1 MKKIRTTKIGIAI
14 AIIIVLAVAFFWMN
28 QRQYTMPDTPAGN
41 RLTEIVS
48 VVNSGNYTSIK
59 SYIMENLTDEYLE
72 KTSINDILNALMD
85 IHFTSDHLEFIK
97 YTDSPLYHIKAIFRN
112 RLMDN
117 YVELGLRVE
126 KQPPYRI
133 DETFKWPYE
142 YSDREMDEAEA
153 IATFKSLLDRLTD
166 ANVFSGTVLIAKN
179 DKIIFQ
185 EAYGYADRDAQ
196 ILNENHTRFNVASLG
211 KMFTAVAI
219 GQLVEKGNLSY
230 EDSIDMYLGSD
241 WINSEIG
248 EKVKIKHLLTHTSG
262 LGDFMKYINNMDTD
276 DQRFI
281 EFEALF
287 NKSLESLDNYQPF
300 LVDEYLRFEPG
311 TIWSYSNT
319 GFLLLD
325 AIIEK
330 VTEQS
335 YDRYIDK
342 NIFKP
347 SNMVGGFN
355 LETRWK
361 DFPAPDFAS
370 GYSKEF
376 SMNGTI
382 WKNNPD
388 PRVMQFISRSPAGG
402 GFLNTEDLFK
412 FSVALK
418 ENKLITEE
426 TKNILMSPKPMLNSP
441 FYGYG
446 FGIKEKNKEI
456 IVGHTG
462 LGDGSATMEMSSP
475 NKQYTLI
482 MLSNYDD
489 IVFLLIDKF
498 WGLVL

>member
-85 IHFTSDHLEFIK
+85 THFTSDHLEFIK
-97 YTDSPLYHIKAIFRN
+97 YTDSPPYHIKAIFRN

-166 ANVFSGTVLIAKN
+166 ANVFSGIVLIAKN

-241 WINSEIG
+241 
-248 EKVKIKHLLTHTSG
+248 
-262 LGDFMKYINNMDTD
+262 
-276 DQRFI
+276 
-281 EFEALF
+281 
-287 NKSLESLDNYQPF
+287 
-300 LVDEYLRFEPG
+300 
-311 TIWSYSNT
+311 
-319 GFLLLD
+319 
-325 AIIEK
+325 
-330 VTEQS
+330 
-335 YDRYIDK
+335 
-342 NIFKP
+342 
-347 SNMVGGFN
+347 
-355 LETRWK
+355 
-361 DFPAPDFAS
+361 
-370 GYSKEF
+370 
-376 SMNGTI
+376 
-382 WKNNPD
+382 
-388 PRVMQFISRSPAGG
+388 
-402 GFLNTEDLFK
+402 
-412 FSVALK
+412 
-418 ENKLITEE
+418 
-426 TKNILMSPKPMLNSP
+426 
-441 FYGYG
+441 
-446 FGIKEKNKEI
+446 
-456 IVGHTG
+456 
-462 LGDGSATMEMSSP
+462 
-475 NKQYTLI
+475 
-482 MLSNYDD
+482 
-489 IVFLLIDKF
+489 
-498 WGLVL
+498 